1 MQTDDIPLLVGFYYT
16 GSKVCFRKSTSCI
29 EYKWDALCLKNAL
42 GLNTEKFL
50 DYSLNNFPYQ
60 KTALMGTL
68 PANNISC
75 SIYKHIWQMNR
86 TWCQIREVSYSIY
99 FGEHLLNQLLLTFL
113 HPFWP
118 LLGFFFMI
126 LFFWP
131 PMKHWLH
138 KVPFRPS
145 LRSILSHSILPSWV
159 TSYKTVPQLLY
170 IMCFP
175 LDTSK
180 APLIWYVQTWIPEIL
195 LKPASPSIFSI
206 SKCHH

>member
-29 EYKWDALCLKNAL
+29 EYKWEALCLKNAL

-68 PANNISC
+68 PAKNISC

-99 FGEHLLNQLLLTFL
+99 FGEHLIKPVTFDFSAPFLATPWFLFHDLVFLTTYETL
-113 HPFWP
+113 TP
-118 LLGFFFMI
+118 
-126 LFFWP
+126 
-131 PMKHWLH
+131 
-138 KVPFRPS
+138 
-145 LRSILSHSILPSWV
+145 
-159 TSYKTVPQLLY
+159 
-170 IMCFP
+170 
-175 LDTSK
+175 
-180 APLIWYVQTWIPEIL
+180 
-195 LKPASPSIFSI
+195 
-206 SKCHH
+206 